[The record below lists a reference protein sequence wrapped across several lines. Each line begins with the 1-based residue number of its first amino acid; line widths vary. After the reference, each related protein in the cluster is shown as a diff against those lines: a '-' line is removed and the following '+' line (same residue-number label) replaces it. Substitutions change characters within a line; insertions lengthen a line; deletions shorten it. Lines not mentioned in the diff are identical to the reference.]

1 MNLIIV
7 SALLLLGTL
16 FMVLASIGVLR
27 MPDLL
32 MRLSATTKASTL
44 GIALMLVS
52 AAFYFQEVAITS
64 RVIATIIFVFLTAP
78 ISAHM
83 IGRAAYFNKVELW
96 EKTEIDELKGHYD
109 LSTHRL
115 ERRIEDVTTGEDET
129 D

>member
-1 MNLIIV
+1 MNIIIV
-7 SALLLLGTL
+7 SVLLLLGTL

-44 GIALMLVS
+44 GTALMLIS
-52 AAFYFQEVAITS
+52 AAFYFQEFAITS
-64 RVIATIIFVFLTAP
+64 RVIATILFVFLTAP

-83 IGRAAYFNKVELW
+83 IGRAAYFNKVTLW

-109 LSTHRL
+109 LRTHKL
-115 ERRIEDVTTGEDET
+115 ERRIEDVTTDET